1 MDVCRLFCGAQVGTL
16 WPYPTGL
23 VQVGNSLVRFDI
35 TKVTFDTSTLKG
47 APRYTAEHAI
57 LLDRI
62 EKKNLH
68 GTAFKGVGSAIR
80 IEFDLAEVNS
90 AFDLNS
96 DSSYK
101 LKIAKTKDD
110 VNVLITAEND
120 FGMRNALTT
129 LSQLIV
135 YDDIRREMLVSCKE
149 DPSKKALQMN

>member
-1 MDVCRLFCGAQVGTL
+1 M
-16 WPYPTGL
+16 
-23 VQVGNSLVRFDI
+23 RFDI

-135 YDDIRREMLVSCKE
+135 YDDIRREMLVS
-149 DPSKKALQMN
+149 

>member
-1 MDVCRLFCGAQVGTL
+1 M
-16 WPYPTGL
+16 
-23 VQVGNSLVRFDI
+23 
-35 TKVTFDTSTLKG
+35 
-47 APRYTAEHAI
+47 
-57 LLDRI
+57 
-62 EKKNLH
+62 
-68 GTAFKGVGSAIR
+68 GSAIR

-135 YDDIRREMLVSCKE
+135 YDDIRREMLVS
-149 DPSKKALQMN
+149 